1 MNEYDVVVIG
11 GGPGGYTAAVR
22 ASQRGLK
29 TALVERDALGGTCA
43 NWGCIPTKTLLKNA
57 EVAHLLRQG
66 KTYGFDGAGIAPG
79 YAAAQTRSRQVAR
92 RQERRVAAL
101 LQERGVTVISGE
113 ATLQDSRTVAVAP
126 TGGLLKAR
134 AVILATGGKARSL
147 PGLAADGDKIIT
159 ARKALQLT
167 EPPATAVIVGAG
179 PIGLEFA
186 AVWHRYG
193 SRVTVLEAMPA
204 VLPLEDEE
212 ISREVE
218 NHLTRAGIAV
228 RTNVRVQMV
237 NTAGEAAEVT
247 FAAAGGPETVTA
259 DKVLLAVGT
268 APATAGLGLEALGVA
283 TDRGRIIVD
292 DAMRTSV
299 PGVFAVGDLTGRLPL
314 AHTASAQGLLAAAAI
329 AGEPGPAL
337 VYENIPRCV
346 FGVTEVASVGL
357 TESQA
362 RSRGLGVRV
371 VKSPFLPNGK
381 AVATNENSG
390 FVKLVA
396 DGAGLL
402 VGAHMAG
409 PHVTEIIATA
419 ATVVSLGIPAAQAAQ
434 VIYPHPTLSEALLE
448 GFHALAGHAV
458 HL

>member
-1 MNEYDVVVIG
+1 MKEFDVVVVG

-22 ASQRGLK
+22 AGQLGL
-29 TALVERDALGGTCA
+29 TAALVEREALGGTCA

-66 KTYGFDGAGIAPG
+66 KTFGFDAGGAVPG
-79 YAAAQTRSRQVAR
+79 YAAAQARSRQVAR

-101 LQERGVTVISGE
+101 LQERGVTVISGQ
-113 ATLQDSRTVAVAP
+113 AALQDSRTVAVAP
-126 TGGLLKAR
+126 SGELLKAK
-134 AVILATGGKARSL
+134 AVILATGGQARSL

-159 ARKALQLT
+159 AREALQLT
-167 EPPATAVIVGAG
+167 APPATAVIVGAG

-186 AVWHRYG
+186 AVWHRFG

-218 NHLTRAGIAV
+218 SQLTRAGIAV
-228 RTNVRVQMV
+228 RTGVRVQAV
-237 NTAGEAAEVT
+237 TTVGGRAEVT

-268 APATAGLGLEALGVA
+268 APVTEGLGLEALGLA
-283 TDRGRIIVD
+283 TDRGRITVD
-292 DAMRTSV
+292 DVMRTGV
-299 PGVFAVGDLTGRLPL
+299 PGIYAVGDLTGRLPL

-329 AGEPGPAL
+329 AGRPEPAL

-362 RSRGLGVRV
+362 RGRGLTVRV

-381 AVATNENSG
+381 AVAGNENSG

-402 VGAHMAG
+402 LGAHMAG

-434 VIYPHPTLSEALLE
+434 VVFPHPTLSEALLE